1 MRQLFFDAVF
11 TQFAKCPPTV
21 MPGESLMSTELP
33 ALPPRLYHGGHLDL
47 DVPSV
52 VGQSTTE

>member
-1 MRQLFFDAVF
+1 MVF
-11 TQFAKCPPTV
+11 LSQPSSH
-21 MPGESLMSTELP
+21 ESTEEP